1 MSAPPSPA
9 MSATSSISLNTRRV
23 HVRKGSMSAAD
34 PWGTHTEL
42 NMNPTLSSS
51 CKLTIVRVNSPPPAH
66 PLVLD
71 EAPPSP
77 QHRRHFG
84 FGHSSLGHRR
94 HGSNSSLG
102 SNSSNKADAPRLSF
116 ASSSFAAPGSPGGSG
131 SGQKDRPSSPTA
143 FRSHSPTS
151 GHRPSSSFSTSSRPR
166 LTPDQLVNLARQATN
181 PQASSSPAQSPYSPG
196 NPPPPV
202 LAGTSPASFTPLPDE
217 IYLPFIDRPSEV
229 KTLFS
234 GPPSGRLLTLLAQTM
249 TGGDKVEEDALFNT
263 DPVRWL
269 YPQLFYWLTQVD
281 RDVAPDRVWVARAR
295 CCVMSH
301 SELIWERIKGALG
314 VPPELDTDAAAEDD
328 GPVTIFTEFEFAH
341 SPLDVAHPNSE
352 GALPN
357 EAASDRIS
365 PLPNTDYLSSSPPL
379 LASGSPSGI
388 YIEPVLAPS
397 VDSPDMSVTDEHLLP
412 PTRPGA
418 HRMHNISED
427 VLEEKDED
435 AAEDANSLAVPPPTQ
450 SSVSAPPALATQP
463 QPQVQG
469 LRISTSP
476 ASPGLFATSPSAA
489 PFHVPPH
496 TLDDPAP
503 ARSRERDG
511 SIGRYSF
518 TAGGNSAPGYAG
530 SAASSDVAYDAVAE
544 RGPGN
549 PLFPSSFARL
559 ALGPTLSANNPQLRS
574 PAPPPPPAFA
584 NPHAIRAGVRGRRGV
599 PSWAE
604 SWDPSKHEYAVTVGS
619 ESSAGAIPA

>member
-1 MSAPPSPA
+1 
-9 MSATSSISLNTRRV
+9 
-23 HVRKGSMSAAD
+23 
-34 PWGTHTEL
+34 
-42 NMNPTLSSS
+42 
-51 CKLTIVRVNSPPPAH
+51 
-66 PLVLD
+66 
-71 EAPPSP
+71 
-77 QHRRHFG
+77 
-84 FGHSSLGHRR
+84 
-94 HGSNSSLG
+94 NSSLG
-102 SNSSNKADAPRLSF
+102 SNSSNKADAPRFELRLVVLRRAWF
-116 ASSSFAAPGSPGGSG
+116 PLADLDR
-131 SGQKDRPSSPTA
+131 QKDRPSSPTA

-151 GHRPSSSFSTSSRPR
+151 GHRPTSSFSASSRPR
-166 LTPDQLVNLARQATN
+166 LSPDQLVNLARQSTN
-181 PQASSSPAQSPYSPG
+181 PQATSSPAHSPYSPG
-196 NPPPPV
+196 IAPPPV

-229 KTLFS
+229 KTLFT
-234 GPPSGRLLTLLAQTM
+234 GPPSGRLFTLLAQTM
-249 TGGDKVEEDALFNT
+249 TGGDKVEEDALFNS
-263 DPVRWL
+263 DPVHWS

-281 RDVAPDRVWVARAR
+281 RDVAPDRVWVAHAR

-314 VPPELDTDAAAEDD
+314 VPPELDSDAAAEDD
-328 GPVTIFTEFEFAH
+328 GPVTIFTDFEFAH
-341 SPLDVAHPNSE
+341 SPLEVAHPNQE

-357 EAASDRIS
+357 EGTSDRIS
-365 PLPNTDYLSSSPPL
+365 PLSNTDYLSSSPPL

-388 YIEPVLAPS
+388 YIEPVLALS
-397 VDSPDMSVTDEHLLP
+397 TDSPDLSVTDEHLLP

-450 SSVSAPPALATQP
+450 SSVSAPPALATQT

-476 ASPGLFATSPSAA
+476 ASPGLFATSSSAA
-489 PFHVPPH
+489 PFHVPLH
-496 TLDDPAP
+496 ALDEPRAP
-503 ARSRERDG
+503 RRLTNVMR
-511 SIGRYSF
+511 
-518 TAGGNSAPGYAG
+518 YAG

-559 ALGPTLSANNPQLRS
+559 ALGPTLSANNPQMRS
-574 PAPPPPPAFA
+574 PVAPPPPAFA

-604 SWDPSKHEYAVTVGS
+604 SWDPSKHEYALTVGS
-619 ESSAGAIPA
+619 ESSAGAIPAIPA